1 MKNKELIQEIQDA
14 IMYAIDSVSDD
25 IRTDTDPENNKKRA
39 EAIKTLAEAY
49 ATVSGKG
56 RGKA

>member
-1 MKNKELIQEIQDA
+1 MKNKKLIQAA
-14 IMYAIDSVSDD
+14 ILFAINSVSED
-25 IRTDTDPENNKKRA
+25 IQTFRDEEANKTRA
-39 EAIKTLAEAY
+39 EIIKTLAEAY